1 MDDIAFT
8 VLSFSALLYLFLFLS
23 FFTGLLHAQ
32 SGGGAA
38 RLKLT
43 RNVTASSNP
52 PSNMQQQTFTW
63 PNKSK
68 CLVVLYLTLFTFP
81 NPSVLYLQDMI
92 QGSNAGAEDRY
103 SFLWKVRIHYGA
115 HPPLI
120 RSVSEPFSGGFLRP
134 PREADHSTQSTVKVK
149 NQWSYI
155 STSCICRQGLDTE
168 SFTFY
173 REYCKEKDFPA
184 PNA

>member
-1 MDDIAFT
+1 MWILTFQLNRLVDGEFEVRRRTVLPHSTQIQLSVAVLFVNMDDIAFT

-103 SFLWKVRIHYGA
+103 SFL
-115 HPPLI
+115 
-120 RSVSEPFSGGFLRP
+120 
-134 PREADHSTQSTVKVK
+134 
-149 NQWSYI
+149 
-155 STSCICRQGLDTE
+155 
-168 SFTFY
+168 
-173 REYCKEKDFPA
+173 
-184 PNA
+184 